1 MCHKISKKRDLFNT
15 TMMLGFFVS
24 KVCPKQDLPLKAA
37 VAHHKK
43 AILLLHSSK
52 ALTFWFSDFFL

>member
-1 MCHKISKKRDLFNT
+1 MYHKISKKRDLFNT

-24 KVCPKQDLPLKAA
+24 RVCLKQDLPLKAA

-43 AILLLHSSK
+43 AILLLHMSE
-52 ALTFWFSDFFL
+52 ALTFWFSDSFF